1 MYENK
6 TEIQLNKFD
15 NSDYK
20 IGKNAFVRVLW
31 YFTNLLI
38 FNSSWLP
45 NKFMKASVLKLF
57 GANIGK
63 GVVIKPAVNI
73 KYPWKLS
80 IGDYTWIGEGVWID
94 NLDQVTIGANC
105 CISQGAMLLCGN
117 HDYTK
122 PTFDLVTKPIT
133 LENGVWIGAKAVV
146 LPGTIAK
153 SHAIL
158 SVASVSPKIMEAYTI
173 YQGNP
178 GIEIRKRNVVSST

>member
-1 MYENK
+1 MN
-6 TEIQLNKFD
+6 EINIEVQLNKFN
-15 NSDYK
+15 NSNYQ

-45 NKFMKASVLKLF
+45 DKFMKASVLKLF

-63 GVVIKPAVNI
+63 GVVIKPLVNI

-80 IGDYTWIGEGVWID
+80 IGDYTWIGEG
-94 NLDQVTIGANC
+94 
-105 CISQGAMLLCGN
+105 GN

-153 SHAIL
+153 SHAML
-158 SVASVSPKIMEAYTI
+158 SVASVSPKIMESYTI

-178 GIEIRKRNVVSST
+178 GIEIRKRNMVSST